1 MKNGS
6 TQKRSTAR
14 TAKLAPEVKAATCVT
29 IPVEP
34 IDAPMWPI
42 HPAGWL
48 QPEAPAAAPSWTG
61 LTIERRNRIPAPDL
75 IQFPLVP
82 FPRPGAIDAGRLLKN
97 RGQTAHFAGWFTNR
111 QRFMRNGCLTPVF
124 QQLLARETIEQSLIR
139 IDRRSLPPLLLGPE
153 REHREVEVRRERAGV
168 AGGAHVTDHIAR
180 RDTRAFA
187 QPISVPIEMRVV
199 VGVTPG

>member
-6 TQKRSTAR
+6 TKKGSTAR
-14 TAKLAPEVKAATCVT
+14 TAELAPEIKAAACVA

-97 RGQTAHFAGWFTNR
+97 RGQTAHFAGEGTEHQQFSS
-111 QRFMRNGCLTPVF
+111 RNGCLTPVF
-124 QQLLARETIEQSLIR
+124 QQPADLA
-139 IDRRSLPPLLLGPE
+139 PLGWDP
-153 REHREVEVRRERAGV
+153 RA
-168 AGGAHVTDHIAR
+168 ASPKKES
-180 RDTRAFA
+180 
-187 QPISVPIEMRVV
+187 Q
-199 VGVTPG
+199 

>member
-75 IQFPLVP
+75 IQFPLAP
-82 FPRPGAIDAGRLLKN
+82 FSRTGAIDASIDASREALFPAARPIIRQSDL
-97 RGQTAHFAGWFTNR
+97 APLGWD
-111 QRFMRNGCLTPVF
+111 P
-124 QQLLARETIEQSLIR
+124 
-139 IDRRSLPPLLLGPE
+139 
-153 REHREVEVRRERAGV
+153 RA
-168 AGGAHVTDHIAR
+168 TS
-180 RDTRAFA
+180 
-187 QPISVPIEMRVV
+187 PIKESQ
-199 VGVTPG
+199 